1 MGCVRPT
8 IHDLA
13 STNVVRRRRRDPLED
28 HRRRVSATRHPG
40 NLSRDPRQ
48 LTQTTVGFAP
58 PYRIDRLNNRMNI
71 TPLLDQTHR
80 RSLVMRRRSVFKGRR
95 VRRRRVSAGITA
107 SIANL
112 TESDGTFEAT
122 GTESDTSCSSASP
135 VVSST
140 NSFQRT
146 PVSARGTEV
155 GHLDDAHGRH
165 PCRSSRRSHGLV

>member
-1 MGCVRPT
+1 
-8 IHDLA
+8 
-13 STNVVRRRRRDPLED
+13 
-28 HRRRVSATRHPG
+28 
-40 NLSRDPRQ
+40 
-48 LTQTTVGFAP
+48 
-58 PYRIDRLNNRMNI
+58 
-71 TPLLDQTHR
+71 
-80 RSLVMRRRSVFKGRR
+80 MRRRSVFKGRR

-112 TESDGTFEAT
+112 TESAGTFEAT

-155 GHLDDAHGRH
+155 VTLMTHMDAILVDQVGD
-165 PCRSSRRSHGLV
+165 PMVLYRR